1 MTIWQNARICPVK
14 VPSKQSSYFGTEYN
28 TVDVRMCGMT
38 YKKLLEYEAENQV
51 EAEEEEGP
59 EPEEPEEQDEEDEED
74 EEYREDDDMADIW
87 GNNLSVMI

>member
-1 MTIWQNARICPVK
+1 
-14 VPSKQSSYFGTEYN
+14 
-28 TVDVRMCGMT
+28 VDVRMCGMT